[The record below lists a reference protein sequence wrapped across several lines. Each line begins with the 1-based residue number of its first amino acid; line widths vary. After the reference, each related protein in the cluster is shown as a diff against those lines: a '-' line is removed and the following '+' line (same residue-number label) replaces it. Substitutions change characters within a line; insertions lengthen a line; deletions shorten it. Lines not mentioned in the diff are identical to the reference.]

1 MIGNSWD
8 IILKDEYDKE
18 YFKNLQ
24 KFIID
29 EYKHKIVYPKMS
41 EIFKAFIKTTYDDVK
56 VVILGQDP
64 YHGENEAEGL
74 SFSVKIG
81 INKPPSLVN
90 IFTEL
95 KNDLG
100 CKIPNNGSLVPWAD
114 QGVLLLNSTLTVIKD
129 RPKSHSNK
137 GWEIFTDEIIKLI
150 NKKTTPVVFILWG
163 SDARSKKNLITN
175 NDAAR
180 TIKDVKA
187 ELDTRLRLYGKNAW
201 IADVEQAINDSI
213 VQLDDTNPNRFN
225 INPNF
230 ELSGVGRVYDI
241 TNFVGFYF
249 GTAE

>member
-175 NDAAR
+175 NIHYIIESPHPSPLSAHRGFFGSRPFSKANNFLIKNGLTSIDWQ
-180 TIKDVKA
+180 IKD
-187 ELDTRLRLYGKNAW
+187 
-201 IADVEQAINDSI
+201 I
-213 VQLDDTNPNRFN
+213 
-225 INPNF
+225 
-230 ELSGVGRVYDI
+230 
-241 TNFVGFYF
+241 
-249 GTAE
+249 